1 MDGWF
6 FVSGLNNENITCF
19 LARKFLS
26 QLSNFPMGMQPFALA
41 RAEVC

>member
-6 FVSGLNNENITCF
+6 FVSGLNNENMTFF

-26 QLSNFPMGMQPFALA
+26 NMSNFPIGMHPFA
-41 RAEVC
+41 RWEQ